1 MLNKS
6 AKKSFKAIVDFLKG
20 HQVPKPNQPTAEWFK
35 FNMRNRKKGESL
47 SKYLAELRRSW

>member
-6 AKKSFKAIVDFLKG
+6 AKTSFKAIVDFLKG

-47 SKYLAELRRSW
+47 SKYLAELRSSW